1 MNATPHVV
9 AEKVALGAVRIIS
22 TLYARRKQQIRD
34 AKISLESLDNMS
46 DMIYN

>member
-22 TLYARRKQQIRD
+22 TLGIFRRQ
-34 AKISLESLDNMS
+34 ESQS
-46 DMIYN
+46 SQTPKAHV

>member
-22 TLYARRKQQIRD
+22 TLYQQNEYN
-34 AKISLESLDNMS
+34 AEISVNKG
-46 DMIYN
+46 